1 MQVRDVRSDEIEPV
15 RQFLIAHGWA
25 HRVGNAERFAALVA
39 ASQRTAVA
47 LAEEDDPWVDGT
59 IGRSP
64 AGIRAGL
71 GAARRGHIVG
81 FARGIT
87 DGLAN
92 GYLSMVVVAPG
103 HRGRGIGSALVR
115 YVMGDDPGITWV
127 LRAGRDGAVE
137 FFSGLG
143 FRVSS
148 VAMERERGPVG

>member
-25 HRVGNAERFAALVA
+25 HRVGSAERFAALVA

-47 LAEEDDPWVDGT
+47 VEAE
-59 IGRSP
+59 
-64 AGIRAGL
+64 
-71 GAARRGHIVG
+71 GHIVG

-87 DGLAN
+87 DGLSN

-103 HRGRGIGSALVR
+103 HRGQGVGSALVR

-148 VAMERERGPVG
+148 VAMERERKLPHPRT